1 MNAERA
7 DIYWFDQWVEFMREI
22 VGCLDALE
30 LPQSE
35 KEIDQLWDAMDKGV
49 ARAEKALEVLK
60 GLATGD
66 ASIVAAAIGLTEGV
80 LKKAELELK
89 IPSLEAN
96 YPKLKKHLGRI
107 QLLRLVK
114 KTQGPKDYA

>member
-7 DIYWFDQWVEFMREI
+7 DFYWFDQWVDSMREI
-22 VGCLDALE
+22 VRCLDALE
-30 LPQSE
+30 LPLSE

-66 ASIVAAAIGLTEGV
+66 ASIVAAAIGLTEGE

-96 YPKLKKHLGRI
+96 YPKLKKHRGRI

-114 KTQGPKDYA
+114 KTQGPKGYA